1 MIVNMDIDD
10 EAIRLFV
17 GEGNPEVLWH
27 CQDAG
32 TLLYWRK
39 RALAMMKIEPTMNA
53 VIVQLVDG
61 RPVVSLMLKDESER
75 RELEKLARG
84 LLRHLRPE
92 TVTA

>member
-1 MIVNMDIDD
+1 
-10 EAIRLFV
+10 
-17 GEGNPEVLWH
+17 
-27 CQDAG
+27 
-32 TLLYWRK
+32 
-39 RALAMMKIEPTMNA
+39 MMKIEPTMNA